1 MHKAKK
7 SQRNWQKNYAIMYI
21 QDYIFYLNCKFHL
34 VMWQHKRLK
43 CHLLPFIKYIEP
55 FDPVH
60 LSVCRLQMKDLT
72 KFEMHSTNIN
82 NIMAK

>member
-55 FDPVH
+55 FDPVQPQ
-60 LSVCRLQMKDLT
+60 CLQAANEGLDK
-72 KFEMHSTNIN
+72 I
-82 NIMAK
+82 